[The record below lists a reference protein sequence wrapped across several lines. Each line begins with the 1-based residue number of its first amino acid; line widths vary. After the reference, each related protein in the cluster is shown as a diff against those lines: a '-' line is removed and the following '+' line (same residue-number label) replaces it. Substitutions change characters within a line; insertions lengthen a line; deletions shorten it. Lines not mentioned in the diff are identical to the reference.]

1 MTQSNEHITVYVGTY
16 TKGDSEGIY
25 TCRLDPSTGELR
37 LAGDAMPIA
46 DPSFLAVDSR
56 RRFLYSVS
64 EESDASGGPTGSV
77 SAFEISPD
85 DGRLLHLN
93 TQPSGGDGPC
103 HLTVDATDRQ
113 VLVANYSG
121 GSVAILPI
129 GSDGRIGEPTA
140 VVHHRGSGP
149 NPDRQQGPHPH
160 SINVD
165 PTNRF
170 AFVPDLGTDEVAVYR
185 LNLVL
190 GLLTPADGLT
200 ASLAAGAGPR
210 HFDFHPGGRYAYA
223 INELDST
230 VTAFSYD
237 GSTGALEELHTV
249 STLPDGFEGTNY
261 PADVHVSPSGRF
273 LYGSNRGHHSI
284 AIFAIDQSSGML
296 TPVGHE
302 STRGEWP
309 RNFVIDTTGAFMLV
323 ANERTDDIVTF
334 RIDCETG
341 LLQPTAHVEKVP
353 SPVCLLPVPR

>member
-1 MTQSNEHITVYVGTY
+1 MTQSNDRITVYVGTY

-25 TCRLDPSTGELR
+25 TCQFNPATGELR
-37 LAGDAMPIA
+37 LVGDPAPIT
-46 DPSFLAVDSR
+46 DPSFLAVDSK

-64 EESDASGGPTGSV
+64 EAGDAASGSTGSV
-77 SAFEISPD
+77 TAFAISD
-85 DGRLLHLN
+85 DGRLEYLN
-93 TQPSGGDGPC
+93 TQPSGSDGPC
-103 HLTVDATDRQ
+103 HVSVDATDRQ
-113 VLVANYSG
+113 VLVANYGG

-129 GSDGRIGEPTA
+129 RGDGSLGEPTD
-140 VVHHRGSGP
+140 VVPHRGSGP

-170 AFVPDLGTDEVAVYR
+170 AFVPDLGTDEVVAYR

-190 GLLTPADGLT
+190 GLLTPEAGLT

-210 HFDFHPGGRYAYA
+210 HFDFHPGGGYAYA

-237 GSTGALEELHTV
+237 GSTGTLKELHTV

-261 PADVHVSPSGRF
+261 PADVYVSPSGRF

-284 AIFAIDQSSGML
+284 AIFAIDGESGML
-296 TPVGHE
+296 TPIGHE

-309 RNFVIDTTGAFMLV
+309 RNFVIDPTGAFMLV
-323 ANERTDDIVTF
+323 ANEHTDDIVTF
-334 RIDCETG
+334 RIDGETG
-341 LLQPTAHVEKVP
+341 LLEATGHVEKVP

>member
-1 MTQSNEHITVYVGTY
+1 MTQSNDPITVYVGTY

-25 TCRLDPSTGELR
+25 TCVLDPSTGELR
-37 LAGDAMPIA
+37 LAGDPAPIA
-46 DPSFLAVDSR
+46 DPSFLAVDSK

-77 SAFEISPD
+77 SAFEISSE
-85 DGRLLHLN
+85 DGRLRHLN

-121 GSVAILPI
+121 GTVAILPI
-129 GSDGRIGEPTA
+129 GGDGRLGEPTD

-170 AFVPDLGTDEVAVYR
+170 AFVPDLGTDEVATYR
-185 LNLVL
+185 INLVL

-200 ASLAAGAGPR
+200 APLASGAGPR
-210 HFDFHPGGRYAYA
+210 HFDFHPGGMYAYA

-237 GSTGALEELHTV
+237 GSTGALAELHTV
-249 STLPDGFEGTNY
+249 STLPDGFDGTNY

-284 AIFAIDQSSGML
+284 AVFAIDQGSGTL
-296 TPVGHE
+296 TPLGHE
-302 STRGEWP
+302 SVRGEWP
-309 RNFVIDTTGAFMLV
+309 RNFVIDPTGAFMLV
-323 ANERTDDIVTF
+323 ANEHTDDIVSF
-334 RIDCETG
+334 RIDGETG
-341 LLQPTAHVEKVP
+341 LLEATGHVEKVP

>member
-1 MTQSNEHITVYVGTY
+1 MSFGSPAI
-16 TKGDSEGIY
+16 
-25 TCRLDPSTGELR
+25 P
-37 LAGDAMPIA
+37 APIA
-46 DPSFLAVDSR
+46 DPSFLAVDSK

-64 EESDASGGPTGSV
+64 EESDASTGPTGSV
-77 SAFEISPD
+77 TAFAISA
-85 DGRLLHLN
+85 DGSLDYLN

-103 HLTVDATDRQ
+103 HVSVDATDRQ

-129 GSDGRIGEPTA
+129 RSDGRLGEPTD

-170 AFVPDLGTDEVAVYR
+170 AFVPDLGTDEVATYR
-185 LNLVL
+185 INLVL

-210 HFDFHPGGRYAYA
+210 HFDFHPGGMYAYA

-249 STLPDGFEGTNY
+249 STLPDGFDGTNY

-284 AIFAIDQSSGML
+284 AVFAIDQGSGTL
-296 TPVGHE
+296 TPLGHE
-302 STRGEWP
+302 SVRGRVAAQLRHRSHRRVHARRQRAHRRHSDLQDRRRDGPARSDGPRGEGALAGLPAP
-309 RNFVIDTTGAFMLV
+309 RTPLGGAFKGLT
-323 ANERTDDIVTF
+323 ASSPL
-334 RIDCETG
+334 TG
-341 LLQPTAHVEKVP
+341 ED
-353 SPVCLLPVPR
+353 

>member
-1 MTQSNEHITVYVGTY
+1 MTQSNDPITVYVGTY

-25 TCRLDPSTGELR
+25 TCVLDPSTGELR
-37 LAGDAMPIA
+37 LSGDPAPIA
-46 DPSFLAVDSR
+46 DPSFLAVDSK

-64 EESDASGGPTGSV
+64 EESDASTGPTGSV
-77 SAFEISPD
+77 TAFAISA
-85 DGRLLHLN
+85 DGSLDYLN

-103 HLTVDATDRQ
+103 HVSVDATDRQ

-129 GSDGRIGEPTA
+129 RSDGRLGEPTD

-149 NPDRQQGPHPH
+149 NLDRQQGPHPH

-170 AFVPDLGTDEVAVYR
+170 AFVPDLGTDEVVAYR

-190 GLLTPADGLT
+190 GLLTPAAGLT
-200 ASLAAGAGPR
+200 ASLASGAGPR
-210 HFDFHPGGRYAYA
+210 HFDFHPGGMYAYA

-237 GSTGALEELHTV
+237 GSTGTLEELHTV
-249 STLPDGFEGTNY
+249 STLPHGFDGTNY
-261 PADVHVSPSGRF
+261 PADIHVSPSGRF

-284 AIFAIDQSSGML
+284 AVFAIDQGSGTL
-296 TPVGHE
+296 TPLGHE
-302 STRGEWP
+302 SVRGEWP
-309 RNFVIDTTGAFMLV
+309 RNFVIDPTGAFMLV
-323 ANERTDDIVTF
+323 ANEHTDDIVTF
-334 RIDCETG
+334 KIDGETG
-341 LLQPTAHVEKVP
+341 LLEATGHVEQVP

>member
-1 MTQSNEHITVYVGTY
+1 MTQSNDLITVYVGTY

-25 TCRLDPSTGELR
+25 TCRFDPATGELR
-37 LAGDAMPIA
+37 LAGDPAPIA
-46 DPSFLAVDSR
+46 DPSFLAVDSKQ
-56 RRFLYSVS
+56 RFLYSVS
-64 EESDASGGPTGSV
+64 EEGKASSGSTGSV
-77 SAFEISPD
+77 SAFEISPE
-85 DGRLLHLN
+85 DGRLRYLN

-121 GSVAILPI
+121 GTVAILPI
-129 GSDGRIGEPTA
+129 RSDGGLGEPTD
-140 VVHHRGSGP
+140 VVRHQGSGP
-149 NPDRQQGPHPH
+149 NPDRQEGPHPH

-170 AFVPDLGTDEVAVYR
+170 AFVPDLGTDEVAAYR
-185 LNLVL
+185 INLVL

-200 ASLAAGAGPR
+200 ASLASGAGPR
-210 HFDFHPGGRYAYA
+210 HFDFHPGGKNAYA

-249 STLPDGFEGTNY
+249 STLPDGFDDTNY

-284 AIFAIDQSSGML
+284 AVFAIDQGSGML
-296 TPVGHE
+296 TPLGHE

-309 RNFVIDTTGAFMLV
+309 RNFVIDPTGAFMLV
-323 ANERTDDIVTF
+323 ANEHTDDIVSF
-334 RIDCETG
+334 RIDGETG
-341 LLQPTAHVEKVP
+341 LLQPTGHVEKVP